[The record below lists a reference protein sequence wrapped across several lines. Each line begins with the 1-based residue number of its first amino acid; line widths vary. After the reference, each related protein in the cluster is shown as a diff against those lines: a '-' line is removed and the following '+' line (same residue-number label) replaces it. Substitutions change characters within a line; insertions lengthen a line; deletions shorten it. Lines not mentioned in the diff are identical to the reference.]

1 MTIAMNRLYRTALA
15 AALTLTTAS
24 LRAANGTVCES
35 PEASEPLSSRTIR
48 LKEAVVTGRRLA
60 DIGVTKMNLD
70 SVALRRT

>member
-48 LKEAVVTGRRLA
+48 HYRLNGLQHKETVRLSR
-60 DIGVTKMNLD
+60 NE
-70 SVALRRT
+70 

>member
-24 LRAANGTVCES
+24 LRAADETVCES

-48 LKEAVVTGRRLA
+48 LKEAVVT
-60 DIGVTKMNLD
+60 VWPT
-70 SVALRRT
+70 SE